1 MAIAEQSLADQLGAP
16 ASAPEDRP
24 LAGETARRIQ
34 RLVGGFRLLV
44 AVGLLGVSL
53 LSTELPLLPTRYPEW
68 FGTIALA
75 YAAFAALCLILP
87 WTSRATHDRLARLQ
101 LPVDIMAVTLLMHTG
116 GGISSGIGGLLVVLV
131 GAASLGLKT
140 EQALLA
146 AAVAALAVLG
156 EQALAASMGL
166 SSASAFVPAGVLG
179 AIIFVIAA
187 TASPLARR
195 LQESEALARQRGIDL
210 ANLAQLNDYVIQ
222 NLRESIVV
230 VDAKDDIRLI
240 NQSAAELLGLTSR
253 EPGRAMREVSTDLYR
268 VLRNWRQGLAGP
280 ESTLGF
286 PSASR
291 SARIS
296 TYFAP
301 LEDDRDGPLLM
312 FLEDSSL
319 LAEKVRQTKLVALGR
334 LSASIAHE
342 IRNPIGALSHAGQ
355 LLQESPAIREQEQR
369 LLNIINV
376 NSRRVSEIV
385 ENVMQLSR
393 RDSTRPQSILLGR
406 WTEDFVREFSSTL
419 ELAEGQVRVTDP
431 RDEDLQVRMD
441 PSHLHQVCWN
451 LCENA
456 LKYASETAGGICVDV
471 SLGRLTGSRRPFL
484 EVADRG
490 PGIDAEMRERLFE
503 PFATGRSGG
512 TGLGLFISR
521 ELCECNRAALVFE
534 PRDGGGSIFRIVF
547 ADPSRWGQ
555 RP

>member
-1 MAIAEQSLADQLGAP
+1 MAIAQKSLSQQLGNPPAVAERTLADL
-16 ASAPEDRP
+16 
-24 LAGETARRIQ
+24 TARRIQ
-34 RLVGGFRLLV
+34 RLVGVFRLLV
-44 AVGLLGVSL
+44 ALGLLGL
-53 LSTELPLLPTRYPEW
+53 ALINREPPLLAARFPDW
-68 FGTIALA
+68 FVIICLA
-75 YAAFAALCLILP
+75 YAAFAAGCLALP
-87 WTSRATHDRLARLQ
+87 WVSASVDERLAPVRL
-101 LPVDIMAVTLLMHTG
+101 LVDIVAVTLLMHTG
-116 GGISSGIGGLLVVLV
+116 GGISSGIGGLLVVLI
-131 GAASLGLKT
+131 GAASLSLKS

-146 AAVAALAVLG
+146 AAMGALAVLG
-156 EQALAASMGL
+156 EQALSASLGL
-166 SSASAFVPAGVLG
+166 SGASAFIPAGVLG

-230 VDAKDDIRLI
+230 VDADDRVRLI
-240 NQSAAELLGLTSR
+240 NQSAAELLGASNRDPGTILR
-253 EPGRAMREVSTDLYR
+253 ELSPDLQR
-268 VLRNWRQGLAGP
+268 VLDNWRRGEAGP
-280 ESTLGF
+280 DSTLGF
-286 PSASR
+286 PSASH

-301 LEDDRDGPLLM
+301 LEDNRSGALLM

-342 IRNPIGALSHAGQ
+342 IRNPVGALSHAGQ
-355 LLQESPAIREQEQR
+355 LLQESPAIGAGEQR
-369 LLNIINV
+369 LLDIINV

-393 RDSTRPQSILLGR
+393 RDRTRAESIRLNQ
-406 WTEDFVREFSSTL
+406 WTSDFVREFCSTL
-419 ELAEGQVRVTDP
+419 ELHEGQVRIETN
-431 RDEDLQVRMD
+431 DESFAVRMD

-456 LKYASETAGGICVDV
+456 LKYASEAAGGICVEI
-471 SLGRLTGSRRPFL
+471 SYGRMTGSRRPFL

-490 PGIDAEMRERLFE
+490 PGIDSEMRERLFE
-503 PFATGRSGG
+503 PFATGPNGG

-521 ELCECNRAALVFE
+521 ELCECNRASLVYE
-534 PRDGGGSIFRIVF
+534 QRDGGGSRFRIVF
-547 ADPSRWGQ
+547 ADPARWGQ
-555 RP
+555 RG

>member
-1 MAIAEQSLADQLGAP
+1 MAVAEETLNRRFGGPNTATERTLADQ
-16 ASAPEDRP
+16 
-24 LAGETARRIQ
+24 TARRIQ
-34 RLVGGFRLLV
+34 RLVGVFRLLL
-44 AVGLLGVSL
+44 ALGLLGLAL
-53 LSTELPLLPTRYPEW
+53 LDRDPPLLAARYPDW
-68 FGTIALA
+68 FAIIALA
-75 YAAFAALCLILP
+75 YAAFAAGSLALP
-87 WTSRATHDRLARLQ
+87 WVSASVDDSLVPLRLL
-101 LPVDIMAVTLLMHTG
+101 VDIVAVTLLMHTG
-116 GGISSGIGGLLVVLV
+116 GGISSGIGGLLVVLI
-131 GAASLGLKT
+131 GAASLSLTG

-146 AAVAALAVLG
+146 AAVGALAVLG
-156 EQALAASMGL
+156 EQALSAYLGL
-166 SSASAFVPAGVLG
+166 SSANAFIPAGVLG

-230 VDAKDDIRLI
+230 VDADDRVRLI
-240 NQSAAELLGLTSR
+240 NQSAAELLGA
-253 EPGRAMREVSTDLYR
+253 PGRETGRALQELSPALQRILS
-268 VLRNWRQGLAGP
+268 NWRRGEAGP

-286 PSASR
+286 DSASR

-301 LEDDRDGPLLM
+301 LEDDRRGPLLM

-319 LAEKVRQTKLVALGR
+319 IAEKVRQTKLVALGR

-342 IRNPIGALSHAGQ
+342 IRNPVGALSHAGQ
-355 LLQESPAIREQEQR
+355 LLKESPSIGDSEQR
-369 LLNIINV
+369 LLDIINV

-393 RDSTRPQSILLGR
+393 RDRTRAASIALEV
-406 WTEDFVREFSSTL
+406 WAVDFAREFCSTL
-419 ELAEGQVRVTDP
+419 ELDEGQVSIDAAR
-431 RDEDLQVRMD
+431 ENISVRMD

-456 LKYASETAGGICVDV
+456 LKYASEAAGGICVEI
-471 SLGRLTGSRRPFL
+471 SYGRMPGSRRPFL
-484 EVADRG
+484 AVSDRG
-490 PGIDAEMRERLFE
+490 PGIDEDMRDRLFE

-521 ELCECNRAALVFE
+521 ELCECNRASLVYE
-534 PRDGGGSIFRIVF
+534 LREGGGSIFRIVF
-547 ADPSRWGQ
+547 ADPERWGE
-555 RP
+555 RR

>member
-1 MAIAEQSLADQLGAP
+1 MAVAEQSLGRRFGGPDVAADRRLADQ
-16 ASAPEDRP
+16 
-24 LAGETARRIQ
+24 TARRIQ
-34 RLVGGFRLLV
+34 RLVGVFRLLL
-44 AVGLLGVSL
+44 ALGLLGLAL
-53 LSTELPLLPTRYPEW
+53 LDRDPPLLAARYPDW
-68 FGTIALA
+68 FVIIALA
-75 YAAFAALCLILP
+75 YAAFAAGSLALP
-87 WTSRATHDRLARLQ
+87 WVSASVDESLAPVRLL
-101 LPVDIMAVTLLMHTG
+101 VDIVAVTLLMHTG
-116 GGISSGIGGLLVVLV
+116 GGISSGIGGLLVVLI
-131 GAASLGLKT
+131 GAASLSLSG

-146 AAVAALAVLG
+146 AAIGALAVLG
-156 EQALAASMGL
+156 EQALSTYVGL
-166 SSASAFVPAGVLG
+166 SSVNAFIPAGVLG

-230 VDAKDDIRLI
+230 VDTDDRVRLI
-240 NQSAAELLGLTSR
+240 NQSAAELLGAADR
-253 EPGRAMREVSTDLYR
+253 ETGKPLRELSPSLQR
-268 VLRNWRQGLAGP
+268 ILENWRRGEAGP

-286 PSASR
+286 DSASR

-301 LEDDRDGPLLM
+301 LEDDRQGPLLM

-319 LAEKVRQTKLVALGR
+319 IAEKVRQTKLVALGR

-342 IRNPIGALSHAGQ
+342 IRNPVGALSHAGQ
-355 LLQESPAIREQEQR
+355 LLNESPSIGDSEQR
-369 LLNIINV
+369 LLDIINV

-393 RDSTRPQSILLGR
+393 RDRTRAESIRLNEWAG
-406 WTEDFVREFSSTL
+406 DFVREFCSTL
-419 ELAEGQVRVTDP
+419 ELHEGQVGLGN
-431 RDEDLQVRMD
+431 EQEAIAVRMD

-456 LKYASETAGGICVDV
+456 LKYASEAAGGICVE
-471 SLGRLTGSRRPFL
+471 LTFGRMPGSRRPYL
-484 EVADRG
+484 AVSDRG
-490 PGIDAEMRERLFE
+490 PGIDEEMRERLFE

-521 ELCECNRAALVFE
+521 ELCECNRASLVYE
-534 PRDGGGSIFRIVF
+534 PREGGGSIFRIVF
-547 ADPSRWGQ
+547 SDPARWGQ
-555 RP
+555 R

>member
-1 MAIAEQSLADQLGAP
+1 MAVAEESLGRRFGSPD
-16 ASAPEDRP
+16 SATDRP
-24 LAGETARRIQ
+24 LADQTARRIQ
-34 RLVGGFRLLV
+34 RLVGVFRLML
-44 AVGLLGVSL
+44 ALGLLGLAL
-53 LSTELPLLPTRYPEW
+53 LERDPPLLAARYPDW
-68 FGTIALA
+68 FAIIALA
-75 YAAFAALCLILP
+75 YAAFAAGSLALP
-87 WTSRATHDRLARLQ
+87 WVSASVDESLAPLRLM
-101 LPVDIMAVTLLMHTG
+101 VDIVAVTLLMHTG
-116 GGISSGIGGLLVVLV
+116 GGISSGIGGLLVVLI
-131 GAASLGLKT
+131 GAASLSLKG
-140 EQALLA
+140 EQAMLA
-146 AAVAALAVLG
+146 AAIGALAVLG
-156 EQALAASMGL
+156 EQSLSAYLGL
-166 SSASAFVPAGVLG
+166 SSANAFIPAGVLG

-230 VDAKDDIRLI
+230 VDADDRVRLI
-240 NQSAAELLGLTSR
+240 NQSAAELLNAPGR
-253 EPGRAMREVSTDLYR
+253 EPGKPLRELSPALQRILD
-268 VLRNWRQGLAGP
+268 NWRRGDAGP

-286 PSASR
+286 DSASR

-301 LEDDRDGPLLM
+301 LEDDRQGPLLM

-319 LAEKVRQTKLVALGR
+319 IAEKVRQTKLVALGR

-342 IRNPIGALSHAGQ
+342 IRNPVGALSHAGQ
-355 LLQESPAIREQEQR
+355 LLSESPSIGDSEQR
-369 LLNIINV
+369 LLNIIDV

-393 RDSTRPQSILLGR
+393 RDRTRAESISLDA
-406 WTEDFVREFSSTL
+406 WAEDFVREFCSTL
-419 ELAEGQVRVTDP
+419 ELHEGQVAIGPERAP
-431 RDEDLQVRMD
+431 LAVRMD

-456 LKYASETAGGICVDV
+456 LKYASEAAGGICIE
-471 SLGRLTGSRRPFL
+471 LNYGRIPGSRRPFL
-484 EVADRG
+484 AVSDRG
-490 PGIDAEMRERLFE
+490 PGIDEDMRERLFE

-521 ELCECNRAALVFE
+521 ELCECNRASLVYE
-534 PRDGGGSIFRIVF
+534 PRDGGGSVFRIVF
-547 ADPSRWGQ
+547 SDPARWGQ